1 LCNALGPKVG
11 AQLRIVTIEPYFSAR
26 NACCSRNAAGVAAVQ
41 CDGAAYPGRAMTISE
56 QQSQAFKDFERT
68 GWAKQAEYYD
78 SLVGQMTR
86 QAVDPL
92 LAVVNARSGVKLLD
106 VASGPGYVAAE
117 ATRRGLD
124 ALGTDIAGDMVNA
137 ARRRF
142 TKAKF
147 EVADAENLS
156 YGDASFDA
164 VTCAFG
170 MLHFPRPGKAVAEAY
185 RVLRPNGRF
194 AFSVWCG
201 AAKAK
206 VLTLIAEAVQ
216 RHADGSVVLPPGPG
230 IFTLSD
236 PWVLSAL
243 MEAAKFTDVRVEEL
257 PCFFVPASSS
267 ELFDMMRKSM
277 VRATYV
283 YERQTAD
290 AQHRIEQTI
299 KDEAAKALAAGNGKI
314 PCPAFLVS
322 GKKSR

>member
-1 LCNALGPKVG
+1 
-11 AQLRIVTIEPYFSAR
+11 
-26 NACCSRNAAGVAAVQ
+26 
-41 CDGAAYPGRAMTISE
+41 MTISE
-56 QQSQAFKDFERT
+56 QQSQAFKEFERI
-68 GWAKQAEYYD
+68 GWAKQAEHYD

-86 QAVDPL
+86 QAVDAL
-92 LAVVNARSGVKLLD
+92 LAAVDVRSGAKLLD

-124 ALGTDIAGDMVNA
+124 AIGTDIAGNMVDE

-147 EVADAENLS
+147 DIADAENLS
-156 YGDASFDA
+156 YADASFDA

-185 RVLRPNGRF
+185 RVLRPGGRF
-194 AFSVWCG
+194 AFSLWCG
-201 AAKAK
+201 PAKAK

-216 RHADGSVVLPPGPG
+216 RNTDGSVALPAGPG

-236 PWVLSAL
+236 PWILTAL
-243 MEAAKFTDVRVEEL
+243 MEAAKFANVRVDEL
-257 PCFFVPASSS
+257 PCFFAPASPTDV
-267 ELFDMMRKSM
+267 FDMMRKSM

-290 AQHRIEQTI
+290 VQHRIEQSI
-299 KDEAAKALAAGNGKI
+299 KDEAAKALAVGQGKI
-314 PCPAFLVS
+314 PCPAFLAS
-322 GKKSR
+322 GTK

>member
-1 LCNALGPKVG
+1 
-11 AQLRIVTIEPYFSAR
+11 
-26 NACCSRNAAGVAAVQ
+26 
-41 CDGAAYPGRAMTISE
+41 MTISE
-56 QQSQAFKDFERT
+56 QQSQAFKEFERI
-68 GWAKQAEYYD
+68 GWAKQAEHYD

-86 QAVDPL
+86 QAVDAL
-92 LAVVNARSGVKLLD
+92 LAAVDVRSGAKLLD

-124 ALGTDIAGDMVNA
+124 AIGTDIAGNMVDE

-142 TKAKF
+142 TKVKF
-147 EVADAENLS
+147 DIADAENLS
-156 YGDASFDA
+156 YADASFDA

-185 RVLRPNGRF
+185 RVLRPGGRF
-194 AFSVWCG
+194 AFSLWCG
-201 AAKAK
+201 PTKAK

-216 RHADGSVVLPPGPG
+216 RNTDGSVALPAGPG

-236 PWVLSAL
+236 PWILTAL
-243 MEAAKFTDVRVEEL
+243 MEAAKFAHVRVDEL
-257 PCFFVPASSS
+257 PCFFAPASPSDV
-267 ELFDMMRKSM
+267 FDMMRKSM

-290 AQHRIEQTI
+290 VQHRIGQSI
-299 KDEAAKALAAGNGKI
+299 KDEAAKALAVGQGKI

-322 GKKSR
+322 GTK